1 MRTCYTVTYTSDACR
16 SVINQ
21 LYLFPRPDIWMTDVA
36 MATHAGL
43 LALVD
48 AETMSERAAQL

>member
-1 MRTCYTVTYTSDACR
+1 
-16 SVINQ
+16 VINQ